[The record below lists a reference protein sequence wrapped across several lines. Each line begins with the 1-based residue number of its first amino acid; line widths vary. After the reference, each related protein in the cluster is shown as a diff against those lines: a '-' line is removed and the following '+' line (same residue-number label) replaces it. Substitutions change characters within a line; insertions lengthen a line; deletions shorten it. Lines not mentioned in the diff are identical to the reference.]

1 MFSACSRE
9 RGGPS
14 SRRMS
19 NPDSP
24 EGLSARALL
33 KRRDFVL
40 FWAARM
46 AATLGVQI
54 QSVAL
59 GWQMY
64 SVARETMSVAQ
75 SAYYVGMIGLA
86 AFIPVFLL
94 ALPAGEAADRHDRR
108 TILLFCYLGEI
119 ATAVIL
125 AAAAIFHFASIPL
138 LLALSAL
145 FGASR
150 AFMGPASTAMG
161 PMLVPKYLLPRAIA
175 WNSLAWQSGSIIGP
189 ALGGLLVGISA
200 GVSYSVTTVLYFI
213 AALCVFLVRGNTQ
226 PVVNPG
232 SRWALMREGLSYVW
246 TNKIVF
252 GAISLDLF
260 AVLLGGATALLPV
273 FSRDILH
280 AGPQG
285 FGILRAGPAIGA
297 TLVAAGLASFPIRRH
312 AGMIMFGGVA
322 LFGAATIV
330 FGISTWLPLSVL
342 ALAILGA
349 ADMLSVYVRQTL
361 VQIVTPDQMR
371 GRVAAVSSLFIG
383 ASNEL
388 GEFESG
394 VVARFLGP
402 VGAAVFGGVGAL
414 IVTGL
419 WANLFP
425 ALRKADRLE

>member
-1 MFSACSRE
+1 MTDHPIVE
-9 RGGPS
+9 
-14 SRRMS
+14 
-19 NPDSP
+19 D
-24 EGLSARALL
+24 LTVRALL

-40 FWAARM
+40 FWSARVV
-46 AATLGVQI
+46 ATLGVQI

-64 SVARETMSVAQ
+64 AVARETMGVAQ
-75 SAYYVGMIGLA
+75 SAFYVGMIGLA

-94 ALPAGEAADRHDRR
+94 ALPAGETADRHNRK
-108 TILLFCYLGEI
+108 TILLWCYLGEI
-119 ATAVIL
+119 TTAVTL
-125 AAAAIFHFASIPL
+125 ACAAIFHFTSIPL
-138 LLALSAL
+138 LLALSAM

-150 AFMGPASTAMG
+150 AYMGPASTALG
-161 PMLVPKYLLPRAIA
+161 QMLVTKALLPRAIA
-175 WNSLAWQSGSIIGP
+175 WNSLAWQGGSIIGP

-200 GVSYSVTTVLYFI
+200 GLSYSVTTCLYVVAAGAVLLI
-213 AALCVFLVRGNTQ
+213 RGNTQ
-226 PVVNPG
+226 PIVNPG
-232 SRWALMREGLSYVW
+232 SRWALMKEGLGYVW
-246 TNKIVF
+246 ANKIVF

-273 FSRDILH
+273 FARDILH

-297 TLVAAGLASFPIRRH
+297 TLVAATLASVPIRRH
-312 AGMIMFGGVA
+312 AGLIMFFGVA

-330 FGISTWLPLSVL
+330 FGLSTSLPLSVV
-342 ALAILGA
+342 ALATLGG

-371 GRVAAVSSLFIG
+371 GRVAAVSGLFIG

-402 VGAAVFGGVGAL
+402 VGAAIFGGVGAL
-414 IVTGL
+414 IVTGV
-419 WANLFP
+419 WAKLFP
-425 ALRKADRLE
+425 ALRKADRLA

>member
-1 MFSACSRE
+1 
-9 RGGPS
+9 
-14 SRRMS
+14 MS

-24 EGLSARALL
+24 EDLSIRALL

-86 AFIPVFLL
+86 AFVPVFLL

-108 TILLFCYLGEI
+108 IILLFCYLGEI

-200 GVSYSVTTVLYFI
+200 GVSYSVTTVLYVI
-213 AALCVFLVRGNTQ
+213 AAFCVFLVRGNTQ

-232 SRWALMREGLSYVW
+232 SRWELMREGLSYVW

-297 TLVAAGLASFPIRRH
+297 TLVAASLASFPIRRH